1 MDFRKKILV
10 LLAIFCLVASA
21 SVACAAED
29 SGNCDYNTMDNYI
42 GVAGSQYSDIMG
54 GYAGSNYNNTTN
66 MTNNTIGNNTSNQ
79 IIPPDFNHHEP
90 AAGEP
95 VKEVK
100 IAKPVHSPS
109 IEESMPAP
117 SQQNHNTTGNA
128 SGEPAHNVTGNAT
141 HNITA
146 KAITSQKMK
155 PTGNPILALM
165 AISAVLG
172 GVAVIRRK

>member
-1 MDFRKKILV
+1 MDLRKKLLV

-21 SVACAAED
+21 GAACAAED
-29 SGNCDYNTMDNYI
+29 GENGDYNLMNDI
-42 GVAGSQYSDIMG
+42 SGVAGSQYNDTMG
-54 GYAGSNYNNTTN
+54 GYAGINYNNTTN
-66 MTNNTIGNNTSNQ
+66 MTNNTTGNGTSLQ

-95 VKEVK
+95 VQVVK
-100 IAKPVHSPS
+100 IAKPVHGPS
-109 IEESMPAP
+109 TEEKIIPID
-117 SQQNHNTTGNA
+117 QQNHNTTGNA

-146 KAITSQKMK
+146 KAMNTQKMK

-172 GVAVIRRK
+172 VMAVIRKK